1 MIRYIAIRFLQ
12 VPLLMLAVSAIIFFA
27 LRLGP
32 FNATAMLEAGAS
44 DPVRVQEIKKEWG
57 LTQPIPIQYLH
68 YVGKAIR
75 GDFGRSFANNAPVS
89 TLIGQRLPATVEL
102 AVLGMLIGITLGVSA
117 GLLSAVKP
125 HTWRD
130 NISRSV
136 GLIGISLPGFWLGVM
151 LISVFSVKLHWL
163 PSGGRIDTSIAFKTH
178 TGFYVL
184 DGLIDGNLRVV
195 GSALEHMVLPALV
208 LGLFIAGFIARI
220 SRSALLDALVH
231 DYIRT
236 ARAKGASRR
245 RVVLR
250 HALRNALLPLVTIS
264 GLQFGLLL
272 GGAAVA
278 ETVFAYPGMGK
289 LLVDAI
295 VVQDFPQIQASLL
308 IIAAIYALANLIVDV
323 TYYYVD
329 PRIRVS

>member
-1 MIRYIAIRFLQ
+1 MIRYVLRRLLQ
-12 VPLLMLAVSAIIFFA
+12 IPVVLLAVSAIIFFA

-44 DPVRVQEIKKEWG
+44 DPARVHEIKAEWG
-57 LTQPIPIQYLH
+57 LTQPIPIQYLR
-68 YVGKAIR
+68 YVGHAVR

-89 TLIGQRLPATVEL
+89 TLIGQRLPATIEL

-117 GLLSAVKP
+117 GLLSAIKP
-125 HTWRD
+125 NTWLD
-130 NISRSV
+130 NVSRSV
-136 GLIGISLPGFWLGVM
+136 GLVGISLPGFWLGVM
-151 LISVFSVKLHWL
+151 FISLFSVKLGWL
-163 PSGGRIDTSIAFKTH
+163 PAGGRVDTTLAFKTH
-178 TGFYVL
+178 TNFFVVDGF
-184 DGLIDGNLRVV
+184 IDGNLTVV
-195 GSALEHMVLPALV
+195 KSALEHMVLPALV
-208 LGLFIAGFIARI
+208 LGLFIAGFVARI
-220 SRSALLDALVH
+220 TRSAILDALVH

-308 IIAAIYALANLIVDV
+308 IIAVIYAFANLIVDV
-323 TYYYVD
+323 VYYYVD

>member
-1 MIRYIAIRFLQ
+1 MIRYVLRRLLQ
-12 VPLLMLAVSAIIFFA
+12 IPVVLLAVSAIIFFA

-44 DPVRVQEIKKEWG
+44 DPVRVHEIKAEWG
-57 LTQPIPIQYLH
+57 LTQPIPIQYLRYIGH
-68 YVGKAIR
+68 AVR

-89 TLIGQRLPATVEL
+89 TLIGQRLPATIEL

-117 GLLSAVKP
+117 GLLSAIKP
-125 HTWRD
+125 NTWLD
-130 NISRSV
+130 NVSRSA
-136 GLIGISLPGFWLGVM
+136 GLVGISLPGFWLGVM
-151 LISVFSVKLHWL
+151 FISLFSVKLGWL
-163 PSGGRIDTSIAFKTH
+163 PAGGRVDTTLAFKTH
-178 TGFYVL
+178 TNFFVV
-184 DGLIDGNLRVV
+184 DGLIDGNLTVV
-195 GSALEHMVLPALV
+195 KSALEHMVLPALV
-208 LGLFIAGFIARI
+208 LGLFIAGFVARI
-220 SRSALLDALVH
+220 TRSAILDALVH

-308 IIAAIYALANLIVDV
+308 IIAVIYAFANLIVDV
-323 TYYYVD
+323 VYYYVD